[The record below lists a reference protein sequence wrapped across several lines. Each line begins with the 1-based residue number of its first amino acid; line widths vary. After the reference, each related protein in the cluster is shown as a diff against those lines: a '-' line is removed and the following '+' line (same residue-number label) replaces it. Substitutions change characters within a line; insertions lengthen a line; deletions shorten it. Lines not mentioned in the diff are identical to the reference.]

1 MFLANHP
8 LAQVC
13 SPEDGSVVTER
24 LARPYFD
31 LHRLDWTQVEVDPG
45 GIEFNLP
52 ISGWFALFRHLG
64 LEVEEFLEP
73 RPASGGNE
81 ERFYATADWARNW
94 PTEQV
99 WKVRKPT

>member
-1 MFLANHP
+1 M
-8 LAQVC
+8 
-13 SPEDGSVVTER
+13 VTER

-52 ISGWFALFRHLG
+52 ISEWFALFRRLG
-64 LEVEEFLEP
+64 LEVEEFMEP
-73 RPASGGNE
+73 RPASGGSE

-94 PTEQV
+94 PTEQI